1 MPAWLS
7 RLVLVVFSL
16 LATAC
21 AGGAL
26 FGAASAETEVSE
38 LLVTC
43 LSCGHKWSFAPS
55 ATVAAGLLSL
65 VKIRKTADTCPHC
78 GSRVVAFG
86 HAEEDKRQHHGRS
99 A

>member
-7 RLVLVVFSL
+7 RLALVVFSL

-43 LSCGHKWSFAPS
+43 LSCGHKWLFAPS
-55 ATVAAGLLSL
+55 ATVAGGLLSL
-65 VKIRKTADTCPHC
+65 VKLRKTADTCPRC

-86 HAEEDKRQHHGRS
+86 HAEEDARQHHGRS